1 MFKKLTSLNFVLV
14 LLPLLG
20 IGQNSPDYC
29 LWSDFA
35 IEKKLSKKFSLELE
49 EELRFNQ
56 NISRLNYIHSSIGAG
71 YRLNKS
77 IRFALSY
84 RFTAKYLLEDEF
96 SFRHRLALDGS
107 YRYSFSNF
115 SIGYRSRIQSE
126 LKNYNSSKKGKNPAW
141 EWRNKLTVKYTFN
154 RIEPFINTEIF
165 FQIKD
170 ERNPKLDKTLYKFRL
185 SAGLDYKVNKRN
197 DVGLFFLIQ
206 RGANDDDPNELNVL
220 GLSYKFEIPRSKK

>member
-141 EWRNKLTVKYTFN
+141 KWRHRITAKYTFN
-154 RIEPFINTEIF
+154 KLEPNIGAEF
-165 FQIKD
+165 FYQIKD
-170 ERNPKLDKTLYKFRL
+170 PRNSNLDRSWYKLRAYL
-185 SAGLDYKVNKRN
+185 GVDYNINKLN
-197 DVGLFFLIQ
+197 TIGLFFLIQ
-206 RGANDDDPNELNVL
+206 RGVSDDDPNELNVI
-220 GLSYKFEIPRSKK
+220 GLNYKLEIPRSKK